1 MRRVAHRRYARLA
14 WAVLCVCMSAAPA
27 PLAWSQTLAVA
38 VQGAAEG
45 SCDVGLTAGTAD
57 ERLVHAAWRMRCLGE
72 QGRWDE
78 FENVAVTVLDS
89 PALSSLIEALPWMVE
104 WSARA
109 ELHVGRAA
117 DAIRRIDVR
126 LGDAERRLSSE
137 GRARLLWY
145 RAMGLRMLQRHGEAE
160 ATLSQLIDDHPA
172 SEHAVRALPLLPSRP
187 RTTAQW
193 LQLGHESL
201 RGRNYPLAE
210 QCYRAAA
217 CDGGRV
223 CSARD
228 AVGSGDATRY
238 EAAYQLG
245 FLLYRYR
252 REHVDRAL
260 VWLGTV
266 ASEPGLR
273 QADALYAFARAVQRM
288 DRPEE
293 GRRAWTRFLAY
304 ETDGER
310 ADEARWTPG
319 WMWLDEDRYPEA
331 VRALGAVRGEL
342 QTPAAQRHTH
352 RWLAWARWRAGD
364 HEGARELWRQM
375 GEWDGANYR
384 AQAAYWTAVSVAST
398 DGVDSARPLFEAVVA
413 SWPTH
418 WYGLLAARRL
428 GRPLLDRESVPATE
442 AVRVPEGWR
451 TLHELALAGR
461 VNEARWLA
469 LRREG
474 VDQLAPIFR
483 MAILSSGEDWRGWR
497 TNWEGDGW
505 PAVDVEWDAWRLL
518 HPAFFPGPVQRAGD
532 SHRLPPSLLWAI
544 MQKES
549 LYQPLAVSVSD
560 AMGLMQVVPQT
571 ALAISR
577 SRDLYY
583 RDGMLFEPEVALD
596 YGAWYLAELLKKY
609 DGQYPLAIAAYNAGP
624 VAMDDWIARNG
635 GLPMDEFVEEIPFDQ
650 ARDYVKSVF
659 ALMIAYEL
667 AAGRADVVQ
676 VPDLG
681 GYFPDYAL
689 SSPLPGVNF

>member
-1 MRRVAHRRYARLA
+1 MRWAVHRRGARWA
-14 WAVLCVCMSAAPA
+14 WAGLCAWMTVWPVSEV
-27 PLAWSQTLAVA
+27 WSQTLAMS

-45 SCDVGLTAGTAD
+45 RCDVGLSTGTPD
-57 ERLVHAAWRMRCLGE
+57 EQLVLSAWRMRCLGE

-78 FENVAVTVLDS
+78 FESVAVNVLDS
-89 PALSSLIEALPWMVE
+89 PALSSLIQALPWMVE

-109 ELHVGRAA
+109 ELHVGRAE
-117 DAIRRIDVR
+117 DAIRRIDAR
-126 LGDAERRLSSE
+126 LGDAEARLSSE

-145 RAMGLRMLQRHGEAE
+145 RAMGLRMLQRGDEAE
-160 ATLSQLIDDHPA
+160 DTLSRLISDHPA
-172 SEHAVRALPLLPSRP
+172 SEHAVRALPLLPTRSW
-187 RTTAQW
+187 TTAQW
-193 LQLGHESL
+193 LQLGHQSL

-228 AVGSGDATRY
+228 AMGSGDATRY

-266 ASEPGLR
+266 GSEPGLR

-293 GRRAWTRFLAY
+293 GRRAWFRFLEREA
-304 ETDGER
+304 DGER

-331 VRALGAVRGEL
+331 VRSLLAVRDQL
-342 QTPAAQRHTH
+342 QTPAARRHTH
-352 RWLAWARWRAGD
+352 RWLAWASWRAGD
-364 HEGARELWRQM
+364 HAGARELWRQM
-375 GEWDGANYR
+375 GEWEGANYR
-384 AQAAYWTAVSVAST
+384 AQAAYWTAVSVAGT
-398 DGVDSARPLFEAVVA
+398 DGDESARPLFEAVVA

-428 GRPLLDRESVPATE
+428 GRPLLDRASVPSAE
-442 AVRVPEGWR
+442 AVRVPEDWR
-451 TLHELALAGR
+451 ELHELALAGR

-469 LRREG
+469 LRRAG
-474 VDQLAPIFR
+474 VDQLASVFR
-483 MAILSSGEDWRGWR
+483 MAILSSAQDWRAWR
-497 TNWEGDGW
+497 ASWEGSGW

-518 HPAFFPGPVQRAGD
+518 HPAFFPGPVQRAVD
-532 SHRLPPSLLWAI
+532 SHDVPASLLWAI

-577 SRDLYY
+577 SRNLYY

-624 VAMDDWIARNG
+624 VAMDDWVARNG

-667 AAGRADVVQ
+667 AAGRADVVH
-676 VPDLG
+676 VPELG
-681 GYFPDYAL
+681 GYFPAHAL
-689 SSPLPGVNF
+689 ASPLPGVDF